1 MARISE
7 TAAATGLKTKRS
19 RVRRLR
25 ALWYVARPDR
35 TEVLG
40 TIGIAAIVLA
50 FVVLL

>member
-40 TIGIAAIVLA
+40 LAGIVVIVLGL
-50 FVVLL
+50 VVLL